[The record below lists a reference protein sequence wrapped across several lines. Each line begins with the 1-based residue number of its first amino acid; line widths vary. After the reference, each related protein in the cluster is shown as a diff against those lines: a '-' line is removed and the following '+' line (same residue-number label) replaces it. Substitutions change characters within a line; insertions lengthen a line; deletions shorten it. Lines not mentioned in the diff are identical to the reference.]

1 MYRKTASALKVCKT
15 WVCDTKTLGNTS
27 LELQHQRR
35 HCFSSL
41 SQPGPNASPKVPK
54 MGDNNSSHV
63 TRVLFCGPHFPASHN
78 YTREYLQCYPF
89 VQVDDVPL
97 ESVAAVIGDYEICVV
112 KNFRMNS
119 DVLSHAKSMKLIM
132 QFGVGLEGV
141 DINAATKHGIKVAR
155 IPGGATGNAASC
167 AEMAIYLILGLLRK
181 QHQLKI
187 SVEQKKLGEPIGDN
201 LQGKTVFILG
211 FGNIGIHLA
220 KRLRPFDVKI
230 LATKRSWGRLAQDS
244 SKSEAPSVENDCY
257 ADLVDERGS
266 HADILKFAS
275 KADIVVCCLAMN
287 SETAGIVNNDFISV
301 MRKGAILINISRGG
315 LLDYDAVLTHLKSG
329 HLGGLGIDVA
339 WTEPFDPDDAI
350 LKFPDVIITPHVAG
364 VTELSYRYM
373 GKVVGDVALQLHA
386 GEPFAGI
393 EIVN

>member
-1 MYRKTASALKVCKT
+1 MYRKSTSALVCKT
-15 WVCDTKTLGNTS
+15 WVCKTKTLLGTTF
-27 LELQHQRR
+27 LQQQQQQQR
-35 HCFSSL
+35 HCFS
-41 SQPGPNASPKVPK
+41 GANASPKVQK
-54 MGDNNSSHV
+54 MGDNSSSRI

-78 YTREYLQCYPF
+78 YTREYLQSYPF

-97 ESVAAVIGDYEICVV
+97 ESVPAVIGDYEICVV

-119 DVLSHAKSMKLIM
+119 DVLSRAKSMKLIM

-181 QHQLKI
+181 QHHLKI
-187 SVEQKKLGEPIGDN
+187 SVEQKKLGEPTGDN
-201 LQGKTVFILG
+201 LQGKTVFIMG

-220 KRLRPFDVKI
+220 KRLRPFEVKI

-244 SKSEAPSVENDCY
+244 SKSEAPSVENGSYD
-257 ADLVDERGS
+257 DLVDERGN

-287 SETAGIVNNDFISV
+287 NETAGIVNSDFISV
-301 MRKGAILINISRGG
+301 MRKGVILINIARGG

-350 LKFPDVIITPHVAG
+350 LEFPDVIITPHVAG

-373 GKVVGDVALQLHA
+373 AKVVGDVVLQHHA
-386 GEPFAGI
+386 GEPFTGI
-393 EIVN
+393 EMVN

>member
-1 MYRKTASALKVCKT
+1 MEGRSWRQLKEEIVAALCGVLIYYT
-15 WVCDTKTLGNTS
+15 WQARNWKLF
-27 LELQHQRR
+27 R
-35 HCFSSL
+35 HI
-41 SQPGPNASPKVPK
+41 N
-54 MGDNNSSHV
+54 
-63 TRVLFCGPHFPASHN
+63 
-78 YTREYLQCYPF
+78 
-89 VQVDDVPL
+89 VDDVPL

-244 SKSEAPSVENDCY
+244 SKSEAPPVENDCY

-301 MRKGAILINISRGG
+301 MRKDRKTGQTIVIGYESQGLYHLTSSNSFIACSTIDPPDLIHKRLEHPSLSKLQKMVPSLSSLSTLDCESCQLGKHTRATFSRSIESLRVYFLISS
-315 LLDYDAVLTHLKSG
+315 L
-329 HLGGLGIDVA
+329 
-339 WTEPFDPDDAI
+339 
-350 LKFPDVIITPHVAG
+350 
-364 VTELSYRYM
+364 
-373 GKVVGDVALQLHA
+373 
-386 GEPFAGI
+386 
-393 EIVN
+393 

>member
-54 MGDNNSSHV
+54 MGDNSSSHV

-244 SKSEAPSVENDCY
+244 SKSEAPPVENDCY